1 MKLIAGTMIGGGLV
15 LAAWAL
21 SRLSTDAVAL
31 MVGVVLGVVAI
42 VPAIMLV
49 VAASRST
56 SSGAHYY
63 GLQDSDHIHMQGD
76 GLDGEWARG
85 SSNPIVIVCQPQLQP
100 APQPAPQTE
109 RQFAVHWQNENAPVT
124 NVTRWAAPV
133 DGVVLAAGTERERRP
148 VWTTEPV
155 ASALASSGLCLVRAD
170 EWDAWQHQNGGA

>member
-76 GLDGEWARG
+76 GLNGEWTRG
-85 SSNPIVIVCQPQLQP
+85 GGSNPIVIICQPQQQP
-100 APQPAPQTE
+100 APQAE
-109 RQFAVHWQNENAPVT
+109 RQFVARWQ
-124 NVTRWAAPV
+124 
-133 DGVVLAAGTERERRP
+133 
-148 VWTTEPV
+148 
-155 ASALASSGLCLVRAD
+155 SGNTACSRSRKCR
-170 EWDAWQHQNGGA
+170 QP